1 MGTVTVRKIDEK
13 VIRDLKVS
21 AAGRGVSMEQEAR
34 DRLSRPLPRSGT
46 SRSSP
51 IEWRPAV
58 PLEELLALGIRPER
72 PIDHKAESDA
82 MYDYLAT
89 S

>member
-1 MGTVTVRKIDEK
+1 MGTVTVRKIDDE

-21 AAGRGVSMEQEAR
+21 AASRGVSMEQEAR
-34 DRLSRPLPRSGT
+34 DRLSRPLPALSGT
-46 SRSSP
+46 AGQPR
-51 IEWRPAV
+51 WRPKAA
-58 PLEELLALGIRPER
+58 LEELLALGIPPDR

-82 MYDYLAT
+82 LYNYIDK